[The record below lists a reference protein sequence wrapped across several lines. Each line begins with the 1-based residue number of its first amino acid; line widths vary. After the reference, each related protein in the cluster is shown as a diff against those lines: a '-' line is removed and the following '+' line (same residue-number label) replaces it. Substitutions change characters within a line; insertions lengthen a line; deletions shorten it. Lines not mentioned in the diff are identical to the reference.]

1 MISSQIYY
9 VTGASKGIG
18 KKLVERL
25 LLNGDKVVA
34 TSRDK
39 KQLNELFGQ
48 DNENFLALQV
58 DLANEESVKKS
69 VEQSV
74 QHFGTLDIIVNNAGY
89 GFVGSVEESTN
100 EQVKE
105 NFDINFY
112 GTLNVIRHALPIL
125 RTKRQGLF
133 INVSSLCAFYGF
145 AGCGI
150 YSATKAAVDL
160 LTESLQQELIPFNVK
175 AITINPGYFRTEFIG
190 AIKKPSY
197 TIEDYKQLNDNQTKH
212 DETMHNN
219 QRGDPNKLV
228 DVVFEIV
235 KRNGQG
241 IALPQ
246 HIYIGVDSNEVA
258 LAKAKQIQ
266 KEIEEWSFITTKTD
280 FDTVAA
286 ATTTPQ

>member
-18 KKLVERL
+18 KTLVERL

-48 DNENFLALQV
+48 DNENFLALKV

-89 GFVGSVEESTN
+89 AYIGSIEESTN
-100 EQVKE
+100 EMIKE

-112 GTLNVIRHALPIL
+112 GTVNVIRHALPIL

-175 AITINPGYFRTEFIG
+175 AITINPGAFRTEFIG
-190 AIKKPSY
+190 
-197 TIEDYKQLNDNQTKH
+197 TIQPPANFIQDYKPLNESQIKIN
-212 DETMHNN
+212 ETLHNN

-246 HIYIGVDSNEVA
+246 HIYIGTDCTDTV

-280 FDTVAA
+280 FDTVA
-286 ATTTPQ
+286 PQ